1 MKSCV
6 IIPTLNEENNVLK
19 LYNKILKTKT
29 NLDILFIDDNSSDN
43 TRLVIQKLSKKNK
56 KVKFI
61 FRDNKKGI
69 GSAHKDAIKYAYKKK
84 YNLIITM
91 DADGTHDPKYF
102 KQMIKKA
109 YTNDYVITSRFKK
122 KDLIKDW
129 PLERKIITYLRH
141 FLVKSFLGLSHDA
154 SGAYRCFFTKKI
166 PLNLFFK
173 SKNNDYAFFW
183 EVTYLIKLQGFTI
196 YEVPARLVYRK
207 LGKSKMKFKHI
218 IYSLF
223 YLIKILIER
232 KILKN

>member
-1 MKSCV
+1 
-6 IIPTLNEENNVLK
+6 
-19 LYNKILKTKT
+19 
-29 NLDILFIDDNSSDN
+29 
-43 TRLVIQKLSKKNK
+43 
-56 KVKFI
+56 
-61 FRDNKKGI
+61 
-69 GSAHKDAIKYAYKKK
+69 
-84 YNLIITM
+84 M

-129 PLERKIITYLRH
+129 PIERKIITYLRH

-183 EVTYLIKLQGFTI
+183 EVTYLIKLQGFSI

-223 YLIKILIER
+223 YLIKILIQR